1 MIARAVTIR
10 PPVTVV
16 DRLPF
21 DDAKGGS
28 ATRLVLSHFWVAVA
42 AFAVGAMMAVMQ
54 ALSRAGVDLPFRTA
68 SLYYLSVTAHGV
80 LEALVFTTFFIMA
93 IGYVVLE
100 TTVGRIV
107 GTAWAWVAFWVA
119 VIGTLVTTAAILSG
133 TSTVLYTFYPP
144 LLAHPAFY
152 IGATLLVVGSWIWCG
167 VMIAS
172 YLAWRRASPGARV
185 PLPVHGMMATVII
198 WLLATAGLA
207 VEVVILILP
216 WSVGLVE
223 RIDPIVAR
231 TYFWWFGHPLTYFW
245 LVPAYVL
252 WYTLIPRVAGG
263 KLFSDA
269 LTRVVFI
276 QFILFSTPVG
286 FHHQFT
292 DPGISSGWKLV
303 HTFTTYAIMFPSL
316 VTAFTVIASLEHAG
330 RAQGGTGRF
339 GWIGKLPWQ
348 DPFFASVALAMLT
361 FALGGFGGAINAAYA
376 MNAMIHNTAWIQGH
390 FHLTV
395 GTAVAL
401 SFMGF
406 SYWLLPRL
414 TGRAIVWPTLATAQ
428 PYLWFIGMQTFSI
441 PNHIAGVL
449 GMPRRVYTG
458 EFQGVEAA
466 QAWVPFTNISAIG
479 GIILFVSAMAYVTVL
494 VGTMLTAPRAER
506 PAVEYAESIT
516 PPTPAPSLWDRFGL
530 WTAVAIVLIFLA
542 YAQPLYHLH
551 TMERFPS
558 RGFTPF

>member
-1 MIARAVTIR
+1 MTARTLAVS
-10 PPVTVV
+10 PPLAAARV
-16 DRLPF
+16 PF
-21 DDAKGGS
+21 DQVQGGW
-28 ATRLVLSHFWVAVA
+28 AMRLVLSNFWVAVA
-42 AFAVGAMMAVMQ
+42 AFTVGALMAVMQ
-54 ALSRAGVDLPFRTA
+54 ALSRAGVDLPFRSA
-68 SLYYLSVTAHGV
+68 SMYYLSVTAHGV

-93 IGYVVLE
+93 IGYFVVE
-100 TTVGRIV
+100 TTTGRIV
-107 GTAWAWVAFWVA
+107 GRGSAWAAFWIG
-119 VIGTLVTTAAILSG
+119 VIGTLITTVAILSG

-152 IGATLLVVGSWIWCG
+152 IGATLLVVGSWIWAG

-172 YLAWRRASPGARV
+172 YVAWRRAHPGARV
-185 PLPVHGMMATVII
+185 PLALHGMLATVII

-207 VEVVILILP
+207 FEVVILILP

-286 FHHQFT
+286 LHHQFS

-316 VTAFTVIASLEHAG
+316 VTAFTVIASLEYAG

-339 GWIGKLPWQ
+339 GWIGKLPWR
-348 DPFFASVALAMLT
+348 DPFFASVALAMIT

-406 SYWLLPRL
+406 SYWLLPRI
-414 TGRAIVWPTLATAQ
+414 TGRAIVFSSLATAQ
-428 PYLWFIGMQTFSI
+428 PYLWFVGMQAFSI

-458 EFQGVEAA
+458 EFQGVDAA
-466 QAWVPFTNISAIG
+466 QSWVPLTNISAVG
-479 GIILFVSAMAYVTVL
+479 GVILFVSAIAYVTVL
-494 VGTMLTAPRAER
+494 VGTMLTAPRGER
-506 PAVEYAESIT
+506 PSVEYAEPIVA
-516 PPTPAPSLWDRFGL
+516 PTPGPSIWDRFGL
-530 WTAVAIVLIFLA
+530 WTVVAVVLIILA

-558 RGFTPF
+558 RGFAPF

>member
-1 MIARAVTIR
+1 MTPA
-10 PPVTVV
+10 
-16 DRLPF
+16 L
-21 DDAKGGS
+21 
-28 ATRLVLSHFWVAVA
+28 RLVLSNFWVAVT
-42 AFAVGAMMAVMQ
+42 AFGLGSMMAVMQ
-54 ALSRAGVDLPFRTA
+54 ALARAGIELPFGTA

-93 IGYVVLE
+93 IGYLVVE
-100 TTVGRIV
+100 TTLGRIA
-107 GTAWAWVAFWVA
+107 GLGWAWAGFWVA
-119 VIGTLVTTAAILSG
+119 VVGTVITTVAILSG

-172 YLAWRRASPGARV
+172 YLAWRRANRTARV
-185 PLPVHGMMATVII
+185 PLAFHGMLTTVII
-198 WLLATAGLA
+198 WILATAGLA

-216 WSVGLVE
+216 WSLGLVE

-252 WYTLIPRVAGG
+252 WYTIIPRVAGG

-286 FHHQFT
+286 LHHQFT

-316 VTAFTVIASLEHAG
+316 VTAFTVIASLEFAG
-330 RAQGGTGRF
+330 RARGGTGTF
-339 GWIGKLPWQ
+339 GWIGRLPWR
-348 DPFFASVALAMLT
+348 DPFFASVALSMIT

-406 SYWLLPRL
+406 SYWMLPRV
-414 TGRAIVWPTLATAQ
+414 TGRALAWPRVAMLQ
-428 PYLWFIGMQTFSI
+428 PYLWFVGMQCFSI
-441 PNHIAGVL
+441 PSHIAGL
-449 GMPRRVYTG
+449 MGMPRRVYTG
-458 EFQGVEAA
+458 EFQGVAAA
-466 QAWVPFTNISAIG
+466 QAWVPLVNMSAVG
-479 GIILFVSAMAYVTVL
+479 GVILFVSAMCYVGVL
-494 VGTMLTAPRAER
+494 LATMLTMER
-506 PAVEYAESIT
+506 GPLGEIEYAESIV
-516 PPTPAPSLWDRFGL
+516 PPVAGPSVWDRFGL
-530 WTAVAIVLIFLA
+530 WTAIAVILIALA
-542 YAQPLYHLH
+542 YGPPLFHLH
-551 TMERFPS
+551 TMARFPS
-558 RGFTPF
+558 RGFSPF

>member
-1 MIARAVTIR
+1 MTPA
-10 PPVTVV
+10 
-16 DRLPF
+16 L
-21 DDAKGGS
+21 
-28 ATRLVLSHFWVAVA
+28 RLVLSHFWVAVA
-42 AFAVGAMMAVMQ
+42 AFGIGSQMAVMQ
-54 ALSRAGVDLPFRTA
+54 ALARAGVELPFGTA

-80 LEALVFTTFFIMA
+80 LLALVFTTFFIMA
-93 IGYVVLE
+93 IGYLVVE
-100 TTVGRIV
+100 TTLGRIA
-107 GTAWAWVAFWVA
+107 GQAWAWAGYWVA
-119 VIGTLVTTAAILSG
+119 VVGTVITTVAILSG

-172 YLAWRRASPGARV
+172 FVAWRRANRSAPV
-185 PLPVHGMMATVII
+185 PLPAHGMMTTVII
-198 WLLATAGLA
+198 WILATIGLA
-207 VEVVILILP
+207 IEVVVLILP
-216 WSVGLVE
+216 WSVGLVD

-252 WYTLIPRVAGG
+252 WYTIIPRVAGG

-292 DPGISSGWKLV
+292 DPGIAGGWKLL

-316 VTAFTVIASLEHAG
+316 VTAFTVIASLEFAG
-330 RAQGGTGRF
+330 RARGGTGTF
-339 GWIGKLPWQ
+339 GWIGKLPWA
-348 DPFFASVALAMLT
+348 DPFFASVALSMIT

-376 MNAMIHNTAWIQGH
+376 MNAMIHNTAWVQGH

-406 SYWLLPRL
+406 SYWMLPRV
-414 TGRAIVWPTLATAQ
+414 TGRALVWPRVAMVQ
-428 PYLWFIGMQTFSI
+428 PYLWFVGMQFFSI
-441 PNHIAGVL
+441 PSHIAGL
-449 GMPRRVYTG
+449 MGMPRRVYTG
-458 EFQGVEAA
+458 EFHGNEAA
-466 QAWVPFTNISAIG
+466 AAWIPLVNLSAVG
-479 GIILFVSAMAYVTVL
+479 GVILFVSAMCYVFVL
-494 VGTMLTAPRAER
+494 LGTMFVMPRGALGEI
-506 PAVEYAESIT
+506 EYAE
-516 PPTPAPSLWDRFGL
+516 PMVAPVAGSSVWDRFGL
-530 WTAVAIVLIFLA
+530 WTAVAVLLILAA

-551 TMERFPS
+551 TMARFPS
-558 RGFTPF
+558 RGFSPF

>member
-1 MIARAVTIR
+1 VT
-10 PPVTVV
+10 PA
-16 DRLPF
+16 L
-21 DDAKGGS
+21 
-28 ATRLVLSHFWVAVA
+28 RLVLSNFWVAVA
-42 AFAVGAMMAVMQ
+42 AFGIGSLMAVMQ
-54 ALSRAGVDLPFRTA
+54 ALARAGVELPFGTA

-80 LEALVFTTFFIMA
+80 LLALVFTTFFIMA
-93 IGYVVLE
+93 IGYLVVDTTLGRIAGPGWAWAGYWLAVVGTVI
-100 TTVGRIV
+100 TTV
-107 GTAWAWVAFWVA
+107 
-119 VIGTLVTTAAILSG
+119 AILSG

-152 IGATLLVVGSWIWCG
+152 LGATLLVVGSWIWCG

-172 YLAWRRASPGARV
+172 FIGWRRANRSARV
-185 PLPVHGMMATVII
+185 PLAAHGMMTTVII
-198 WLLATAGLA
+198 WILATIGLA

-216 WSVGLVE
+216 WSVGLVD

-252 WYTLIPRVAGG
+252 WYTIIPRVAGG
-263 KLFSDA
+263 RLFSDA

-292 DPGISSGWKLV
+292 DPGIAGGWKLL

-316 VTAFTVIASLEHAG
+316 VTAFTVIASLEFAG
-330 RAQGGTGRF
+330 RARGGTGTF
-339 GWIGKLPWQ
+339 GWIGKLPWR
-348 DPFFASVALAMLT
+348 DPFFAAVGLSMIT

-376 MNAMIHNTAWIQGH
+376 MNAMIHNTAWVQGH

-406 SYWLLPRL
+406 SYWMLPRV
-414 TGRAIVWPTLATAQ
+414 TGRALIWPRVAMVQ
-428 PYLWFIGMQTFSI
+428 PYLWFVGMQFFSI
-441 PNHIAGVL
+441 PSHIAGL
-449 GMPRRVYTG
+449 MGMPRRVYTG
-458 EFQGVEAA
+458 EFHGNDAA
-466 QAWVPFTNISAIG
+466 AAWIPLVNLSAVG
-479 GIILFVSAMAYVTVL
+479 GLVLFVSAMCYVGVL
-494 VGTMLTAPRAER
+494 VGTMFVMPRGAR
-506 PAVEYAESIT
+506 GAIEYAEAM
-516 PPTPAPSLWDRFGL
+516 TPATPGPSVWDRFGL
-530 WTAVAIVLIFLA
+530 WTLVAVGLILAA

-551 TMERFPS
+551 TMARFPS
-558 RGFTPF
+558 RGFSPF